1 MPFAYLYPQNK
12 ILKQNRTEQ
21 NRKTQ
26 NKQDTTEQKRQNI
39 HKNSSK
45 ANFLY
50 TILLFRFR
58 LEIWI
63 SEKLLHLQHDPL

>member
-50 TILLFRFR
+50 SVHYYFFFGFVSRFG
-58 LEIWI
+58 
-63 SEKLLHLQHDPL
+63 